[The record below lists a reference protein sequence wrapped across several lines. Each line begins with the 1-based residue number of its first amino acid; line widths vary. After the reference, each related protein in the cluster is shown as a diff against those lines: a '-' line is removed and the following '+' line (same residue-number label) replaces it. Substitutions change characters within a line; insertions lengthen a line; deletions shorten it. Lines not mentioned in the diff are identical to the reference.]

1 LFGTYLKSF
10 QVQQQILAAGASLS
24 PAEIAKIPGYDITVK
39 GFWQIGIRQ
48 YKHFLKQL
56 EKITE

>member
-1 LFGTYLKSF
+1 MFGTYLKPF

-24 PAEIAKIPGYDITVK
+24 PAEIAKIAGYDITVK

-48 YKHFLKQL
+48 YEYFLKQL
-56 EKITE
+56 KEITE